1 METEKSIMYKSI
13 CTDLIFAAG
22 DLEISDIFDKVKFL
36 VREYENATITSGITA
51 TYESA
56 LKDTEPDILAR

>member
-22 DLEISDIFDKVKFL
+22 DLEISDIFEKVRFL
-36 VREYENATITSGITA
+36 VREYENATTSGITA
-51 TYESA
+51 TYESV
-56 LKDTEPDILAR
+56 LKDTEPDILVR

>member
-22 DLEISDIFDKVKFL
+22 DLEISDIFEKVRTL
-36 VREYENATITSGITA
+36 VHAYD
-51 TYESA
+51 ESLEGA
-56 LKDTEPDILAR
+56 DD

>member
-22 DLEISDIFDKVKFL
+22 DLEISDIFEKVRFL
-36 VREYENATITSGITA
+36 VREYENATTSGITA

-56 LKDTEPDILAR
+56 LKDTEPDILVR